1 MTELNR
7 SDANRA
13 CERLA
18 NAGAGASA
26 LFLRQ
31 ADPDG
36 AWPTRTADFIQHAQ
50 AVAREGILGG
60 GIEAAECYALALVC
74 TADPDA
80 ICAVGVD
87 HGFSDA
93 GCVTDT
99 LVDSLVGFLATGIMD
114 AAITARDAAS
124 LLRAIPGVRS

>member
-1 MTELNR
+1 MNNNR
-7 SDANRA
+7 SDANRV

-18 NAGAGASA
+18 NAGAGACA

-50 AVAREGILGG
+50 DVARDGIIGG
-60 GIEAAECYALALVC
+60 GEEGAACYALALVC

-80 ICAVGVD
+80 ICAVAVD

-93 GCVTDT
+93 GGVTDT
-99 LVDSLVGFLATGIMD
+99 LVDSIVGFLTVGLVD
-114 AAITARDAAS
+114 GAITPRAAAS
-124 LLRAIPGVRS
+124 LLRVIPGVWS